1 MAKRRF
7 RLEDAFR
14 LKAATEAALS
24 ADGKRVAFVLA
35 EADEEADRLSSSIW
49 VVPTDGSAPPRRFTE
64 GPADRSPRWSPDG
77 RWLAYISVTDNRRQH
92 AHVRLAPLDGGMP
105 ARLGD
110 LPGPGGPLAWSPDSR
125 RIAAVVRVGLPD
137 PEQQSARERNAGRV
151 TRGLAARFDGVGW
164 KDGRRHV
171 FLVDVQDGS
180 AVQLTRGDYDH
191 GDPAF
196 SPDGAVLAFTSDRH
210 SRRNDRTIRADVW
223 VVPVVGGR
231 PRRLTDGTLRA
242 AFPLF
247 SPGGE
252 KVAFVGQQDA
262 DSWDTDRHVFVVPAD
277 GSEAAREV
285 APGTD
290 RPVPIVPGL
299 PAPMG
304 WIGPSE
310 LAILLADRGRVV
322 LHRARIGDRRSRE
335 IAGGE
340 LQIDAFSVYRGT
352 VAFTAGWLDQPS
364 ELYVG
369 AIGGQQPVQ
378 LTHLNDDF
386 LGEVELAPLAR
397 SSITRPD
404 GTEVEYFT
412 MLPPDRARGRLP
424 LHLDIHG
431 GPHAWWPS
439 ANRLAQ
445 HQSIAA
451 AGYALVLPNPRGSSG
466 YGQQFTAACTGD
478 WGGGDYEDIL
488 ACCDDLIERGVADAG
503 RMFVTGGSYGGF
515 MTGWI
520 VGHTGRF
527 RAATAVAAVTDQT
540 SMALTSDIPD
550 FSVFNMGGTLWDR
563 PGEYE
568 RLSPLRY
575 APAINTPVLLI
586 HWEGDLRVPIGQAEE
601 LYNGLRLLGKEAELV
616 RYPGGF
622 HTVRTP
628 SQAVDWTRR
637 TLDWNDQHDSRR
649 RTTSRRETSRRGRG
663 RGRN

>member
-14 LKAATEAALS
+14 LKAAMEPVLS
-24 ADGKRVAFVLA
+24 ADGTRVAFVLA
-35 EADEEADRLSSSIW
+35 EADREADRLSSSIW
-49 VVPTDGSAPPRRFTE
+49 VAAADGSTPPRRFTE

-77 RWLAYISVTDNRRQH
+77 RWLAYISVTDSRPEH

-110 LPGPGGPLAWSPDSR
+110 LPGPVRQLAWSPDSR
-125 RIAAVVRVGLPD
+125 RIAGLVQVGLAD
-137 PEQQSARERNAGRV
+137 PEQQSAQERNAARV
-151 TRGLAARFDGVGW
+151 TRGLAARFDGIGW

-171 FLVDVQDGS
+171 FLIDVPDGS

-191 GDPAF
+191 RDPSF
-196 SPDGAVLAFTSDRH
+196 SPNGAAVAFTSDRH
-210 SRRNDRTIRADVW
+210 PRRNDRPLRADIW
-223 VVPVVGGR
+223 VVPVTGGR

-247 SPGGE
+247 SPDGE

-262 DSWDTDRHVFVVPAD
+262 DSWDTDSHVFVVPTD
-277 GSEAAREV
+277 GSDGPRV
-285 APGTD
+285 LAPGTD
-290 RPVPIVPGL
+290 RPVAPTPGF
-299 PAPMG
+299 PAPMS
-304 WIGPSE
+304 WIGASE
-310 LAILLADRGRVV
+310 LAMLIADRGRQV
-322 LHRARIGDRRSRE
+322 LHRARIGERRSRE
-335 IAGGE
+335 VAGGE
-340 LQIDAFSVYRGT
+340 LQIDAFAVHRGT
-352 VAFTAGWLDQPS
+352 VAFTAAWPDRPS
-364 ELYVG
+364 EVYIG
-369 AIGGQQPVQ
+369 AIGGEQPVQ

-386 LGEVELAPLAR
+386 LDEVELAPLTR

-404 GTEVEYFT
+404 GTEIEYFT
-412 MLPPDRARGRLP
+412 MLPPGRARGRLP
-424 LHLDIHG
+424 LQLDIHG

-445 HQSIAA
+445 HQTIVA

-478 WGGGDYEDIL
+478 WGRGDYEDIL
-488 ACCDDLIERGVADAG
+488 ACCADLIERGVVDAG

-515 MTGWI
+515 MTSWI

-527 RAATAVAAVTDQT
+527 RAATAVAAVIDQT
-540 SMALTSDIPD
+540 SMAVTSDIPD

-586 HWEGDLRVPIGQAEE
+586 HWEGDLRVPISQAEE
-601 LYNGLRLLGKEAELV
+601 LYNGLRLLGKEAEFV

-622 HTVRTP
+622 HTLRTP

-637 TLDWNDQHDSRR
+637 TLAWNDQHDPRR
-649 RTTSRRETSRRGRG
+649 RRKSRRGRAG
-663 RGRN
+663 